1 MRAATSTG
9 ETVTQSV
16 DNSAQTQHCGYA
28 ITALQ
33 ARNRTPHT
41 AATQMAHP
49 CNRCPSAPKSPY
61 NRTKCVW
68 MRRQRYKYC
77 EPVEALTHFVRTE
90 ASQQHRR
97 RQHKRLHAKHLHRT
111 SARCY
116 QNTNPYKPHKRSR
129 RPRSYPHRPLGVNKQ
144 NPTADI
150 TEPRHRLKRRRRD
163 SAQITCPG

>member
-1 MRAATSTG
+1 MRNHDTLG
-9 ETVTQSV
+9 QKP
-16 DNSAQTQHCGYA
+16 N
-28 ITALQ
+28 
-33 ARNRTPHT
+33 PHT

-49 CNRCPSAPKSPY
+49 CNRCRSAPKSPY

-77 EPVEALTHFVRTE
+77 ESVDALTHFVRAE
-90 ASQQHRR
+90 ASQQHQR
-97 RQHKRLHAKHLHRT
+97 RQHKRLHAKHLRRT

-116 QNTNPYKPHKRSR
+116 QNTNPYKPHKCSR
-129 RPRSYPHRPLGVNKQ
+129 RSRSYPHRPLGVNKQ

-150 TEPRHRLKRRRRD
+150 TKSRHRLKRRRRD